1 MTDEELDAPLA
12 RDAFPAAFQRWRVT
26 LAPGERRPT
35 SAAEWADTFVF
46 VEAGALVVDCAAGGR
61 RAFRK
66 GDVLVL
72 GWVPLR
78 TLHNPGIDPVTL
90 LAVRRRKYGERRDAA
105 TD

>member
-1 MTDEELDAPLA
+1 MTDETLDAALA
-12 RDAFPAAFQRWRVT
+12 RDGLPPSFGRWRLS
-26 LAPGERRPT
+26 LAPGERRAT

-46 VEAGALVVDCAAGGR
+46 VEAGTLQVQCAAGGLR
-61 RAFRK
+61 TFRK

-78 TLHNPGIDPVTL
+78 TLHNPGIAPTTL
-90 LAVRRRKYGERRDAA
+90 LAVRRRKYCERRDTT